1 MPSQTLPPRS
11 GIVTA
16 AVLNVPGRASTAQL
30 FATVALAVRDL
41 AMSASARPASIRL
54 A

>member
-1 MPSQTLPPRS
+1 MPSQTRPPRS

-16 AVLNVPGRASTAQL
+16 AVLNVPRRASTAQL
-30 FATVALAVRDL
+30 FATVALAARDL
-41 AMSASARPASIRL
+41 VMSAGAKPASIGL

>member
-16 AVLNVPGRASTAQL
+16 AVLNVPRRASTSQL
-30 FATVALAVRDL
+30 FATVALAARDL
-41 AMSASARPASIRL
+41 AMSTSAKPASIRL

>member
-16 AVLNVPGRASTAQL
+16 AVLNVPRRASTAQL
-30 FATVALAVRDL
+30 FAPVALAVRDL
-41 AMSASARPASIRL
+41 VMSAGAKPASIRF